1 MPYFCNCWLP
11 RLIITNNQFQFDSL
25 CIFFS
30 FFFSSTRSNS
40 PGIINPRDGITYSD
54 VAFSA
59 LSHGGRYIVDFSLLA
74 SQIGNFNWIF
84 RLSMYPSSTDMAC
97 IPSIFLKT
105 SEMFFGESW
114 HQSSFSKIVAK
125 LLRMIKIGQKIL
137 LWCMNWL
144 VSKQQLFCWN
154 RFCL

>member
-1 MPYFCNCWLP
+1 MPYLCNCWLP

-30 FFFSSTRSNS
+30 FIFSSTRSNS

-84 RLSMYPSSTDMAC
+84 RLSMYPS
-97 IPSIFLKT
+97 
-105 SEMFFGESW
+105 EMFFGESW
-114 HQSSFSKIVAK
+114 HQSSISKIVAK

-137 LWCMNWL
+137 LWYMNWL

>member
-1 MPYFCNCWLP
+1 MQLLA
-11 RLIITNNQFQFDSL
+11 RLIIANNQFQFDSF

-84 RLSMYPSSTDMAC
+84 RLSMYPS
-97 IPSIFLKT
+97 
-105 SEMFFGESW
+105 EMFFGESW
-114 HQSSFSKIVAK
+114 HQSSISKIVAK

-137 LWCMNWL
+137 LWYINWL

>member
-1 MPYFCNCWLP
+1 MIPAFHDYHLEPKITKCGDLLYTFSELISNIRKVGKIDSRKMQGQSAF

-84 RLSMYPSSTDMAC
+84 RLSKFQC
-97 IPSIFLKT
+97 IHLKCFLVKADINRQFLK
-105 SEMFFGESW
+105 
-114 HQSSFSKIVAK
+114 
-125 LLRMIKIGQKIL
+125 LLP
-137 LWCMNWL
+137 N
-144 VSKQQLFCWN
+144 CWGW
-154 RFCL
+154 

>member
-1 MPYFCNCWLP
+1 MQLLA
-11 RLIITNNQFQFDSL
+11 RLIIANNQFQFDSF

-84 RLSMYPSSTDMAC
+84 RLSMYPS
-97 IPSIFLKT
+97 
-105 SEMFFGESW
+105 EMFFGESW
-114 HQSSFSKIVAK
+114 HHSSISKIVAK

-137 LWCMNWL
+137 LWYMNWL

>member
-1 MPYFCNCWLP
+1 MQLLA
-11 RLIITNNQFQFDSL
+11 RLIIANNRFQFDSF

-74 SQIGNFNWIF
+74 SQIGKGTSTKG
-84 RLSMYPSSTDMAC
+84 RSSITSAC
-97 IPSIFLKT
+97 F
-105 SEMFFGESW
+105 
-114 HQSSFSKIVAK
+114 
-125 LLRMIKIGQKIL
+125 
-137 LWCMNWL
+137 
-144 VSKQQLFCWN
+144 
-154 RFCL
+154 